1 MTSRTTEHNYS
12 TGININDLPARLDR
26 RTAAKVITRY
36 FFPISHRT
44 LETWP
49 VRWRLVNG
57 KALAETAEILAF
69 AERKLADAVS
79 LRG

>member
-1 MTSRTTEHNYS
+1 MTNS
-12 TGININDLPARLDR
+12 TRKHDHFSDVNISDLPARLDR
-26 RTAAKVITRY
+26 RMAAKVITHH
-36 FFPISHRT
+36 FFPVSHRT

-57 KALAETAEILAF
+57 KALADTEEILAF
-69 AERKLADAVS
+69 AAAKLANAVS